1 MMETQYFCSIDN
13 FGVNILK
20 VNHQDDKQ
28 DKEHRS
34 THNIK
39 EADKNNTDTLVSAAG
54 LVLAAWSIVIY
65 NV

>member
-1 MMETQYFCSIDN
+1 MKTQYFCSMAN
-13 FGVNILK
+13 FWSDVLK
-20 VNHQDDKQ
+20 VKHQDDKQ

-54 LVLAAWSIVIY
+54 LVLAAWGIVIY